1 MNFQVLNQ
9 TQTLEFSLV
18 FNARHLLGVA
28 PYMVF
33 HISTTIVGPYVCWRI
48 RVNVEEVAYE
58 WHLGYLGAIGL

>member
-1 MNFQVLNQ
+1 M
-9 TQTLEFSLV
+9 S
-18 FNARHLLGVA
+18 GVA

-33 HISTTIVGPYVCWRI
+33 HIGTTVVGPYVCWRI